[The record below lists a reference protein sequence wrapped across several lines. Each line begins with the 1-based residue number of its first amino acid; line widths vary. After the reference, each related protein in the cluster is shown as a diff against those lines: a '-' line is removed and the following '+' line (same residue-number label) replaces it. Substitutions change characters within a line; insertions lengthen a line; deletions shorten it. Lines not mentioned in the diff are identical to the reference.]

1 MKQDDQRSKKTDRRP
16 LAWMSQNELKE
27 SIEEI
32 EEGAIQE
39 DRVLTQG
46 EQNEIS
52 YAKKMLAEKASAA
65 KSELEQ
71 AVVKEFGPI
80 QLPAEIPV
88 ERILQ
93 ASREGLERFKQE
105 YKAEGIRL
113 QAKEP
118 GGLFK
123 KGGVKLYIG
132 DFIKEIK
139 DYIGE
144 KRRRPRTIGEV
155 VTQLPYFDWRLSGT
169 TPNVRN
175 QGACN
180 SCWAFAAVA
189 AFESRLMYNAIRLR
203 VFNNRETSA
212 LKAIG
217 LSVQD
222 VLAGITEGE
231 CLGGNHTDA
240 FDMFVNQGGRVLDF
254 NEDGVP
260 IDVARETVGR
270 KRSRLEPETRVKAM
284 AWGFVFERTPLRVP
298 NSERDIR
305 QMKIALLKYGPLT
318 VHLSIDENKQ
328 FQTYREE
335 KYKKT
340 DGVYDIE
347 TPVKVNHIAL
357 LTGWDDARKAWIL
370 LNSFGQDWGGP
381 CLDMAKVK
389 AHFPFKLHNV
399 KHRPAREGGYMYIR
413 WGVSNVGKM
422 ASWIETPLLNEEWF
436 EKARS
441 EQAAR
446 KAAKRRPPDSVQPS
460 GGEPAAS

>member
-1 MKQDDQRSKKTDRRP
+1 MKQDDQRSKKADRHP
-16 LAWMSQNELKE
+16 LAWMSQNGLKE
-27 SIEEI
+27 FIEEI
-32 EEGAIQE
+32 EAREIMENRA
-39 DRVLTQG
+39 LTQD
-46 EQNEIS
+46 EQNERS
-52 YAKKMLAEKASAA
+52 YAKRMLAKKISAA
-65 KSELEQ
+65 KSEMEQ
-71 AVVKEFGPI
+71 AVMKEFGPV
-80 QLPAEIPV
+80 QLPAKIPV

-93 ASREGLERFKQE
+93 ASREGRKRFDRE
-105 YKAEGIRL
+105 LKAEAIRL
-113 QAKEP
+113 RGKQR
-118 GGLFK
+118 GGLAEDS
-123 KGGVKLYIG
+123 GVELYGG
-132 DFIKEIK
+132 DFIEEIK
-139 DYIGE
+139 NFIGE
-144 KRRRPRTIGEV
+144 KRSRPRTIGEV

-175 QGACN
+175 QGECN

-260 IDVARETVGR
+260 IDVTREAVGR
-270 KRSRLEPETRVKAM
+270 KRSRVEPETRIKAL
-284 AWGFVFERTPLRVP
+284 AWGFVFERKPLSVP
-298 NSERDIR
+298 KSERDIR
-305 QMKIALLKYGPLT
+305 KMKIALLEYGPLT
-318 VHLSIDENKQ
+318 VHLSIDENRQ
-328 FQTYREE
+328 FQTYREA
-335 KYKKT
+335 KFKKT

-357 LTGWDDARKAWIL
+357 LTGWDDARNAWIL
-370 LNSFGQDWGGP
+370 LNSFGTDWGGP
-381 CLDMAKVK
+381 CIDLAKVK

-399 KHRPAREGGYMYIR
+399 KNRLGQEGGYMYIR

-436 EKARS
+436 EKAKN
-441 EQAAR
+441 ENAAR
-446 KAAKRRPPDSVQPS
+446 KARKRRPPAS
-460 GGEPAAS
+460 GKPLDGEQATP